1 VVGEGLLVPHQRDLV
16 GTRSAVNDVTCKG
29 TPRKVAKVNSR
40 RYRQCLS
47 ELNEETRKAL
57 NQIRSIGTN
66 LTFEGEYVAD
76 FIERLDKVIEVVG
89 VKMDG
94 DALKILVGEPRGS
107 SQEDVLRVLTKA
119 SLLNVTAAGYEDT
132 EYGKMLYFEYYLPPW
147 NASYVGQT

>member
-1 VVGEGLLVPHQRDLV
+1 L
-16 GTRSAVNDVTCKG
+16 ND
-29 TPRKVAKVNSR
+29 
-40 RYRQCLS
+40 
-47 ELNEETRKAL
+47 ETRKAL
-57 NQIRSIGTN
+57 DQIRSIGTK

-94 DALKILVGEPRGS
+94 DTLKILVGEPRAS

-119 SLLNVTAAGYEDT
+119 SLLNVTATGYKDT

-147 NASYVGQT
+147 NASYVDQI

>member
-1 VVGEGLLVPHQRDLV
+1 M
-16 GTRSAVNDVTCKG
+16 
-29 TPRKVAKVNSR
+29 
-40 RYRQCLS
+40 
-47 ELNEETRKAL
+47 NEDMRKAL
-57 NQIRSIGTN
+57 DRIRSIGTN

-94 DALKILVGEPRGS
+94 DTLKILVGETKTP
-107 SQEDVLRVLTKA
+107 SQEEVLRVLTKA

-147 NASYVGQT
+147 NASYVGQV